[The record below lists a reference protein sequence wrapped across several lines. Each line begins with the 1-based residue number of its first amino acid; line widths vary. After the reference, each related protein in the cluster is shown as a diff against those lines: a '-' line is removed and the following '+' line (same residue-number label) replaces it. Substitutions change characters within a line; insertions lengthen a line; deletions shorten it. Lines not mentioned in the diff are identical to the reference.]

1 MIKKILTGVLVSA
14 STLTALA
21 GDDATPYD
29 MTAPERPVLS
39 AWTLG
44 AGSSH
49 LCDTY
54 LSPLKYEGW
63 TTSIEYERMQA
74 APWQQGRWTMQLK
87 VGVELDHTENP
98 ARNAT
103 MWAGMLHASW
113 GTMRRWNI
121 PYGFTVGVGP
131 SLSLEGGCLYNAR
144 NSNNPASAKGAVTV
158 DATAYVAR
166 SFSLGKLPVTLRYQP
181 VIPVAGAFFSP
192 CYDELYYEIYLGNHS
207 GLVHGAWWGNR
218 FKIDNLVTADFQ
230 FGATALRLGYECRW
244 MNSKVDHLTTR
255 MISHRLVIGV
265 AVNWVSRKNSKKD
278 ISPLL

>member
-1 MIKKILTGVLVSA
+1 MYSFTMNVIKKILTGVLVSV

-29 MTAPERPVLS
+29 CDMTTPERPVLS

-103 MWAGMLHASW
+103 MWAAMLHASW

-131 SLSLEGGCLYNAR
+131 ALSLEGGCLYNAR

-181 VIPVAGAFFSP
+181 VIPVAGAFSLRATTS
-192 CYDELYYEIYLGNHS
+192 CITRYILEITQGWCMER
-207 GLVHGAWWGNR
+207 GGET
-218 FKIDNLVTADFQ
+218 D
-230 FGATALRLGYECRW
+230 LR
-244 MNSKVDHLTTR
+244 
-255 MISHRLVIGV
+255 
-265 AVNWVSRKNSKKD
+265 
-278 ISPLL
+278 